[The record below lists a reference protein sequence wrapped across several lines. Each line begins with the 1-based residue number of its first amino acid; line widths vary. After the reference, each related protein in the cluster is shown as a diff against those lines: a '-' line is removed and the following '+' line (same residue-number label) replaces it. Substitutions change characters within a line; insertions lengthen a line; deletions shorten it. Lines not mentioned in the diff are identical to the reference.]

1 MKKLNTLKKLL
12 ISKPTS
18 YRKRQVAL
26 MENVVIQSSENDRLN
41 YQNKLLSTR
50 NTDIIYKHVKILNK
64 SASLPKIMIS
74 DNTTVSSLEEK
85 VNLLNEFFHSVF
97 SQKIKFNIK
106 DVECDNPQITN
117 FSISHT
123 TITEI
128 LMTIDVTKSR
138 GSNGLPPIFFEQT
151 ATNMTNALQ
160 VIFKNIKRLRKI
172 PSCWKTAA
180 ISPIFKKGDRRNV
193 ENWRPISL
201 LNIDSKIL
209 EKCIYGPLYSLFE
222 RVLSKHQHGFVKG
235 KSVATNMLSF
245 LSKIYRALDENPTD
259 EVVSYYMDFSKA
271 CDKVPHLELLKKTA
285 NIGVGGCLLEILCDY
300 LNGRKQYVKVE
311 KTSSVT
317 LDVTSGVPQGSLL
330 GTLLFCIFI
339 NDLPDLLKFSDP
351 YIYIDDLKLLTVNT
365 DLIKVQQDLKSID
378 DWVKENK
385 MALALDKCSQLEFRG
400 RAHDLQLSG
409 SKLESST
416 EAKDLA
422 LIVDYK
428 LSWNKHIDMRLT
440 KANKSFYLIRRNI
453 AYKTLTLIKLGLYK
467 SLLIPILI
475 YGLSCTNLSRGDLVR
490 LERFQ
495 KKVTKWT
502 VTSPDTYYVN
512 QLRALNVLPLPLY
525 LQLTDLLLL
534 SSLDGRTDVFPHLSQ
549 CPQTNLRTK
558 DVFKSAKIRTENAR
572 GEFTIR
578 TSRIA
583 NRIDKHVD
591 FTNKT
596 GLKNQILQLMWNFM
610 VEKYNENNICTW
622 QLACDCNQCRNKW
635 TIF

>member
-1 MKKLNTLKKLL
+1 
-12 ISKPTS
+12 
-18 YRKRQVAL
+18 
-26 MENVVIQSSENDRLN
+26 
-41 YQNKLLSTR
+41 
-50 NTDIIYKHVKILNK
+50 
-64 SASLPKIMIS
+64 MIS

-106 DVECDNPQITN
+106 DVECYNPQITN

-128 LMTIDVTKSR
+128 LMTIGVTKSR
-138 GSNGLPPIFFEQT
+138 GPNGLPPIFFQQT
-151 ATNMTNALQ
+151 ATNMANALQ

-209 EKCIYGPLYSLFE
+209 EKCIYGPLYSFFE

-259 EVVSYYMDFSKA
+259 DVFADYMDFSKA
-271 CDKVPHLELLKKTA
+271 FDKVPHLELLKKTA

-330 GTLLFCIFI
+330 GPLLFCIFI
-339 NDLPDLLKFSDP
+339 NDLPDRLKFSDP
-351 YIYIDDLKLLTVNT
+351 YIYADDLKLLTVNT

-385 MALALDKCSQLEFRG
+385 MALALDKCSQLVFRG

-416 EAKDLA
+416 EAKDLGY
-422 LIVDYK
+422 IVDYK
-428 LSWNKHIDMRLT
+428 LSWVKHIDMRLT

-453 AYKTLTLIKLGLYK
+453 AYKTLPLVKLGLYK

-502 VTSPDTYYVN
+502 VTSPDTY
-512 QLRALNVLPLPLY
+512 
-525 LQLTDLLLL
+525 
-534 SSLDGRTDVFPHLSQ
+534 
-549 CPQTNLRTK
+549 
-558 DVFKSAKIRTENAR
+558 
-572 GEFTIR
+572 
-578 TSRIA
+578 
-583 NRIDKHVD
+583 
-591 FTNKT
+591 
-596 GLKNQILQLMWNFM
+596 
-610 VEKYNENNICTW
+610 
-622 QLACDCNQCRNKW
+622 
-635 TIF
+635 

>member
-1 MKKLNTLKKLL
+1 M
-12 ISKPTS
+12 
-18 YRKRQVAL
+18 A
-26 MENVVIQSSENDRLN
+26 
-41 YQNKLLSTR
+41 
-50 NTDIIYKHVKILNK
+50 
-64 SASLPKIMIS
+64 
-74 DNTTVSSLEEK
+74 
-85 VNLLNEFFHSVF
+85 
-97 SQKIKFNIK
+97 
-106 DVECDNPQITN
+106 
-117 FSISHT
+117 
-123 TITEI
+123 
-128 LMTIDVTKSR
+128 TK
-138 GSNGLPPIFFEQT
+138 
-151 ATNMTNALQ
+151 
-160 VIFKNIKRLRKI
+160 
-172 PSCWKTAA
+172 
-180 ISPIFKKGDRRNV
+180 
-193 ENWRPISL
+193 
-201 LNIDSKIL
+201 
-209 EKCIYGPLYSLFE
+209 
-222 RVLSKHQHGFVKG
+222 
-235 KSVATNMLSF
+235 MLSF

-259 EVVSYYMDFSKA
+259 DVVAYYMDFSKA
-271 CDKVPHLELLKKTA
+271 FDKVPHLDLLKKTA
-285 NIGVGGCLLEILCDY
+285 NIGVEGCLLEILCEY

-330 GTLLFCIFI
+330 GPLLFCIFI
-339 NDLPDLLKFSDP
+339 NDLPDRLKFSDP
-351 YIYIDDLKLLTVNT
+351 YIYADDLKLLTVNT

-385 MALALDKCSQLEFRG
+385 MALALDKCSQLVFRG

-416 EAKDLA
+416 EAKDLG
-422 LIVDYK
+422 LIVDCK
-428 LSWNKHIDMRLT
+428 LSCNKHIDMRLT
-440 KANKSFYLIRRNI
+440 KANKSCYLIRRNI
-453 AYKTLTLIKLGLYK
+453 AYKTLPLVKLGLYK

-512 QLRALNVLPLPLY
+512 QVRALNVLPLPMY

-572 GEFTIR
+572 GEFTKR

-583 NRIDKHVD
+583 NRIDKHDD

-596 GLKNQILQLMWNFM
+596 GLKNRILQLMWNFM
-610 VEKYNENNICTW
+610 DEKYNENNICTW